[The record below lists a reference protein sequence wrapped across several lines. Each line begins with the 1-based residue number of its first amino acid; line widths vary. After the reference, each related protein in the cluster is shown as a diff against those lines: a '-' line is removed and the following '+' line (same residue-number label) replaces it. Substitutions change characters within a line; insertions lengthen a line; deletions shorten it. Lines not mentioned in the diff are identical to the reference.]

1 MEITSEIKSQPVY
14 NRKAKVVSS
23 TIKIQSKLMEPNT
36 VYIVKLIK
44 K

>member
-1 MEITSEIKSQPVY
+1 MEITAEIKSQPVY
-14 NRKAKVVSS
+14 RKAKVVSS